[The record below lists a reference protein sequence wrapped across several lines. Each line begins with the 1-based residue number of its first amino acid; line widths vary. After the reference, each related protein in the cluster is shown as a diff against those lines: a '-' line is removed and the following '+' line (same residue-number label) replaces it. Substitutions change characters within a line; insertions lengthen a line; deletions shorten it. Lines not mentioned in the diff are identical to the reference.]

1 MHETQEIWHK
11 ESLFQQYIFSQSQH
25 QRHTSRGKHSFNTSF
40 PPSSS
45 IYAFKLNNKEMKT
58 STQMLLVFFV
68 AYFKQAY
75 FAENC
80 YVLT

>member
-1 MHETQEIWHK
+1 MYESQEIWHK
-11 ESLFQQYIFSQSQH
+11 ESLFQQYIFAQSQDQKH
-25 QRHTSRGKHSFNTSF
+25 RNRSKHSFNTSF
-40 PPSSS
+40 PRSSS

-58 STQMLLVFFV
+58 SAKMLLVFFV

-75 FAENC
+75 FAEYC